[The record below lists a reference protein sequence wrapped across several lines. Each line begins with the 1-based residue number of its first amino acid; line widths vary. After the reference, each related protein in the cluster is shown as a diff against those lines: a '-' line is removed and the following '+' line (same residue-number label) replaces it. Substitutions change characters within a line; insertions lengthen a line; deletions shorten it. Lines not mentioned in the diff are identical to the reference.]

1 MSDAESEMRSKLHD
15 NFGGFKVWQRPLNK
29 GRGSRFEVRDG
40 NRVLGR
46 HVYLHDALQD
56 AKARMVA
63 FWDEQARVYN
73 ELKAKG
79 ELE

>member
-1 MSDAESEMRSKLHD
+1 MRSKLHD

-29 GRGSRFEVRDG
+29 GKGFRFEVRDG

-56 AKARMVA
+56 AKARMTA
-63 FWDEQARVYN
+63 FWDEQTRVYN